1 MNQKEVTQLMKD
13 MGAARRNARH
23 NYISEAQKH
32 TETDYGAKLVKAMLA
47 DIINGLHEDCE
58 IKYAWI
64 DPLKDLGVEF
74 VANVVLRCTI
84 DRMFGEIKYAALVM
98 RCVEALDDS
107 IKVRFIQNNVKY
119 GKETIKTVKRGRKR
133 DDILRGIIANGVRK
147 KKIAFVTYDKKVLAC
162 LANAV
167 LWKILLH
174 EYSPLRAFM
183 TIVHS
188 GGGRRK
194 VRKVMMREGVADWV
208 RDCRDQDILF
218 RPFWLPMT
226 EQPRAWENAYTGAYP
241 LEIRQVDFLTN
252 RKEGW
257 VYGQDWD
264 SFEPSAFAATYM
276 QNIPHRVSDDM
287 YAVMVDLYDNRVE
300 FNGFPAWELTP
311 VPQVAR
317 EDYTPT
323 TAREIRDIKVFND
336 KTQREK
342 GKLAVAKRMHEE
354 FQGNDL
360 YLPMKSDYRGRLY
373 TIPFDVTYQGSD
385 MHKGM
390 LSFANGEVSTKSKTK
405 EWLVR
410 QLANSYG
417 WDKKPIHERLKI
429 VDEKREMIARVVA
442 NPNDTFREWGEASDP
457 WQFLAACFEW
467 SKFKQSPQTHKHT
480 LPIGMDASCNGLQIL
495 SIMACCEVG
504 CYATNVLPSDS
515 PKDFYTTVL
524 KEVNNRLEGRRDSF
538 SKRWLKFGL
547 SRSTVKQPTMTLP
560 YGGTTYS
567 VIEHVSEWYADE
579 SLVRTPIFEMH
590 ERNKACSHLAKEI
603 VAAIYDCLPN
613 VKWLMEWMREV
624 ARCCTDQR
632 KSPEWDSPSGFR
644 ILQTYTKDENYRLT
658 APAEVSLA
666 IKQGKIYPRRHV
678 TGIVP
683 NFIHGIDSAILH
695 ELVKKVA
702 VHPVL
707 KNAPLSS
714 VHDCYNTT
722 APYADMMCQLVR
734 DTFCE
739 VMSDD
744 LLNNFREDI
753 IKLGVKD
760 VPELP
765 IRNKISLREMKNSIY
780 LFS

>member
-1 MNQKEVTQLMKD
+1 MDQKEATQLMKD

-23 NYISEAQKH
+23 NYISEAHKH
-32 TETDYGAKLVKAMLA
+32 TETDYGAKLVNAMLG
-47 DIINGLHEDCE
+47 DVIDGLQEDC
-58 IKYAWI
+58 KYRYAWL

-74 VANVVLRCTI
+74 TANVVLRCTI

-98 RCVEALDDS
+98 RCIEALDDA
-107 IKVRFIQNNVKY
+107 IKVRFIQENVKY
-119 GKETIKTVKRGRKR
+119 GKETIKTVKRGRRR

-147 KKIAFVTYDKKVLAC
+147 KKIAFVTYDKRVLAC

-174 EYSPLRAFM
+174 EFSPLQSFM

-194 VRKVMMREGVADWV
+194 IRKVMMREGVADWV
-208 RDCRDQDILF
+208 RECRDKDILF

-226 EQPRAWENAYTGAYP
+226 EKPREWENAYTGGYP

-252 RKEGW
+252 KQEGW
-257 VYGQDWD
+257 VYGEDWS
-264 SFEPSAFAATYM
+264 SFEPAAFAATYM
-276 QNIPHRVSDDM
+276 QNIPHKVSDDV
-287 YAVMVDLYDNRVE
+287 YDVVDDLYRNRVE

-311 VPQVAR
+311 VPQIAK
-317 EDYTPT
+317 EDYTIS

-336 KTQREK
+336 RTRREK

-354 FQGNDL
+354 FKGNDL

-373 TIPFDVTYQGSD
+373 TIPFDITYQGSD
-385 MHKGM
+385 MHKS
-390 LSFANGEVSTKSKTK
+390 LLRFTNGGSCVLDNTE
-405 EWLVR
+405 EWLIR

-417 WDKKPIHERLKI
+417 WDKKPINERLKI
-429 VDEKREMIARVVA
+429 VHEKRELIDRVVA
-442 NPNDTFREWGEASDP
+442 NPTETFREWGEASDP

-467 SKFKQSPQTHKHT
+467 SKYKKSPQTHKHT
-480 LPIGMDASCNGLQIL
+480 LPVGMDASCNGLQIL
-495 SIMACCEVG
+495 SIMAGCEVG

-524 KEVNNRLEGRRDSF
+524 KALNKRLEGRRDTYST
-538 SKRWLKFGL
+538 RWVKFGL

-567 VIEHVSEWYADE
+567 VIEHVSQWYSDE
-579 SLVRTPIFEMH
+579 SLVRTPIFELH
-590 ERNKACSHLAKEI
+590 ERNKACAHLAKEI
-603 VAAIYDCLPN
+603 VEAIYECLPN

-624 ARCCTDQR
+624 ARCCAEQNI
-632 KSPEWDSPSGFR
+632 SPEWSSPSGFKV
-644 ILQTYTKDENYRLT
+644 LQVYTKDKTVTIAE
-658 APAEVSLA
+658 PAYVALA
-666 IKQGKIYPRRHV
+666 INTGNIYPRKHV

-695 ELVKKVA
+695 QLVKKVSN
-702 VHPVL
+702 HHRL

-722 APYADMMCQLVR
+722 APYASDMCQLVR

-739 VMSDD
+739 VMSED

-765 IRNKISLREMKNSIY
+765 IRNKISLREMRNSIY